1 MNQGKVT
8 IVEGIIGA
16 GKSTFSKELAKC
28 LGDET
33 LLLLEPDEKNNA
45 NPYLSSFYGDQERW
59 AFTMQIHLL
68 QARYKMHLNAQWHA
82 MNGNG
87 DAVLDRSYFGDTAF
101 ARLQIK
107 NGVMSP
113 DEFETYR
120 GIYHSM
126 TSTVLLPNFCVHLI
140 VDPVVAI
147 DRIKSRME
155 EETGRKCETTID
167 IKYLYD
173 LHEQN
178 THMVNVL
185 RSQGVNIVEVPWD
198 QDRNNSS
205 SRYEIVEKVAE
216 KILSA
221 QSPSPFLDLHR
232 RIC

>member
-16 GKSTFSKELAKC
+16 GKSTFSKELAKA
-28 LGDET
+28 LGGDT

-45 NPYLSSFYGDQERW
+45 NPYLSSFYEDQERW
-59 AFTMQIHLL
+59 AFTMQVHLL

-87 DAVLDRSYFGDTAF
+87 NAVLDRSYFGDTAF
-101 ARLQIK
+101 ARLQIQ
-107 NGVMSP
+107 NGVMTEN
-113 DEFETYR
+113 EFETYR

-140 VDPVVAI
+140 VDPNVAI
-147 DRIKSRME
+147 ERIKNRME

-167 IKYLYD
+167 MGYLCS

-178 THMVNVL
+178 LYMINVL
-185 RSQGVNIVEVPWD
+185 NSQGVDIIEVPWD
-198 QDRNNSS
+198 QDLGRESA
-205 SRYEIVEKVAE
+205 RADTVQRVADR
-216 KILSA
+216 ILSA
-221 QSPSPFLDLHR
+221 PSPSPFLDLHR
-232 RIC
+232 RTI